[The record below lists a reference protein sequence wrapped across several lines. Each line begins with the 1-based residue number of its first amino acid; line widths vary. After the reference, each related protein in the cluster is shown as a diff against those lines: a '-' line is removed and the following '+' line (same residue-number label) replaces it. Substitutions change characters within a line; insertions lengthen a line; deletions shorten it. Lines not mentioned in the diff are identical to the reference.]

1 MKMDKNYDALS
12 KRIIDHVGGTENI
25 ISLYHCITRL
35 RFKLKDE
42 NIAQKNTDEIKKI
55 PGVLS
60 VVEANNQYQVVI
72 GNEVEDVY
80 KTIMANY
87 DIKSALGSDESEVL
101 EDNKSGNIFIRFFNT
116 LSSIFNPI
124 IMPLAGAGMI
134 KALLVV
140 LTTYNFMSAD
150 GSTYKILSAA
160 GNSVFFFLPLFLAFS
175 AARVFRANQF
185 ISLAIVAALLEPNF
199 TALVTEN
206 GVTVD
211 FLGIPA
217 ILMGYSGTVIPAI
230 ISIYLY
236 SKLETQLKRVIP
248 KSLEIFL
255 LPMVALLIM
264 VPLTVLVV
272 GPIGVS
278 LGDGIGSAM
287 NFISDRSG
295 LLAGL
300 IIGAGWTFLVMI
312 GIHWGVVP
320 IMINNLAVYGYDV
333 IRPMVAAATF
343 ASAGVALGVFLRSK
357 DKNVKV
363 LSLSAIVPALLGG
376 ITEPIVYGLS
386 VKYKKPLI
394 AQTIAGGIA
403 GAFMGAMQ
411 TKAIV

>member
-1 MKMDKNYDALS
+1 M
-12 KRIIDHVGGTENI
+12 
-25 ISLYHCITRL
+25 
-35 RFKLKDE
+35 
-42 NIAQKNTDEIKKI
+42 
-55 PGVLS
+55 
-60 VVEANNQYQVVI
+60 
-72 GNEVEDVY
+72 
-80 KTIMANY
+80 
-87 DIKSALGSDESEVL
+87 
-101 EDNKSGNIFIRFFNT
+101 
-116 LSSIFNPI
+116 
-124 IMPLAGAGMI
+124 
-134 KALLVV
+134 
-140 LTTYNFMSAD
+140 
-150 GSTYKILSAA
+150 
-160 GNSVFFFLPLFLAFS
+160 AFS
-175 AARVFRANQF
+175 AARVFRTNQF

-217 ILMGYSGTVIPAI
+217 ILIGYSGTVIPAI

-236 SKLETQLKRVIP
+236 SKLETLLKRMIP

-255 LPMVALLIM
+255 LAMVALLIM

-272 GPIGVS
+272 GP
-278 LGDGIGSAM
+278 IGSAM

-357 DKNVKV
+357 DKNV
-363 LSLSAIVPALLGG
+363 
-376 ITEPIVYGLS
+376 
-386 VKYKKPLI
+386 
-394 AQTIAGGIA
+394 
-403 GAFMGAMQ
+403 
-411 TKAIV
+411 

>member
-1 MKMDKNYDALS
+1 
-12 KRIIDHVGGTENI
+12 
-25 ISLYHCITRL
+25 
-35 RFKLKDE
+35 LKYE
-42 NIAQKNTDEIKKI
+42 SIAQKNTDEIKKI

-87 DIKSALGSDESEVL
+87 DIKSALGADESEAL
-101 EDNKSGNIFIRFFNT
+101 DDDRSGNIFIRFFNT

-140 LTTYNFMSAD
+140 LTTYHFMSAD

-175 AARVFRANQF
+175 AARVFRTNQF
-185 ISLAIVAALLEPNF
+185 ISLAIVAALLEPNS

-236 SKLETQLKRVIP
+236 S
-248 KSLEIFL
+248 
-255 LPMVALLIM
+255 
-264 VPLTVLVV
+264 
-272 GPIGVS
+272 
-278 LGDGIGSAM
+278 
-287 NFISDRSG
+287 
-295 LLAGL
+295 
-300 IIGAGWTFLVMI
+300 
-312 GIHWGVVP
+312 
-320 IMINNLAVYGYDV
+320 
-333 IRPMVAAATF
+333 
-343 ASAGVALGVFLRSK
+343 
-357 DKNVKV
+357 
-363 LSLSAIVPALLGG
+363 
-376 ITEPIVYGLS
+376 
-386 VKYKKPLI
+386 
-394 AQTIAGGIA
+394 
-403 GAFMGAMQ
+403 
-411 TKAIV
+411 